1 MKKQRGLFLNVMILF
16 LVIGDVQI
24 PYYVVNSAALHTIY
38 SDIPSWYPLYAV
50 LGLASNVAIIVGMLR
65 MEKWAAYLLIAYFA
79 SKLLVDFIHV
89 LPTQQMAVLATTVL
103 GAGFWFWAIRRKW
116 TCFD

>member
-1 MKKQRGLFLNVMILF
+1 MILF